1 MQGKDP
7 SGWST
12 RGPLP
17 PAPQAPHPPPSPKA
31 AQAPRE
37 DLWKQGDGP
46 PHPECRAPPPPGGQT
61 AGEALAF
68 LLGSPAL
75 PTGCAGPG
83 LGHRLPE
90 LSFQGSARN
99 PRPGRLCG
107 PSGGS
112 WPGRAGRKCAH
123 PADLT
128 SLPAILVSSLSS
140 GRRVSPLSLPFGRSH
155 VFQSPPHPCPSPPLF
170 SSSLLSR
177 RLGSTPGPPGPAP
190 LTGGAEQGE
199 PGQRAE
205 QGPHAAGW
213 RSAAQCLPAAAPP
226 GPAPARPQEMLA
238 ARAKIPGR
246 LRALRL
252 ARSAPSGDP
261 GGGGACVPAW
271 APPQQG
277 EREDASAGLP
287 AAALPAQ
294 GSKSPFHSPAHCS
307 SGPGPAPR
315 AQAFLR
321 PQTHK
326 SLIPSDSLALRE
338 GRRDGVCLL

>member
-1 MQGKDP
+1 MRGKDP

-37 DLWKQGDGP
+37 DLWKQETGLLIQNA
-46 PHPECRAPPPPGGQT
+46 ERPPPPTGQT

-68 LLGSPAL
+68 LLGSPAR

-90 LSFQGSARN
+90 PSFQGSARN
-99 PRPGRLCG
+99 PRHGRLCR

-112 WPGRAGRKCAH
+112 WPGGAELGGWEEVCPPCRL
-123 PADLT
+123 DLPPCDPCLL
-128 SLPAILVSSLSS
+128 SLLGASRLSTLSTFRSLSRLFS
-140 GRRVSPLSLPFGRSH
+140 I
-155 VFQSPPHPCPSPPLF
+155 PPHPRPCPPLF
-170 SSSLLSR
+170 SSSLLSL

-213 RSAAQCLPAAAPP
+213 RSAAQCLPAAASP

-238 ARAKIPGR
+238 A
-246 LRALRL
+246 
-252 ARSAPSGDP
+252 
-261 GGGGACVPAW
+261 
-271 APPQQG
+271 
-277 EREDASAGLP
+277 
-287 AAALPAQ
+287 
-294 GSKSPFHSPAHCS
+294 
-307 SGPGPAPR
+307 
-315 AQAFLR
+315 
-321 PQTHK
+321 
-326 SLIPSDSLALRE
+326 
-338 GRRDGVCLL
+338 